1 MLRFH
6 RFPAF
11 APGGSFFNL
20 NKHKSV
26 FTSLLLIPAVISLAQ
41 PVDVL
46 TNRYDSLRTGSNLQ
60 ETILTPHNVSSSTFG
75 KLFERGVDGDI
86 YAQPLV
92 KTAVSIPGSGIHNV
106 VYVATVKNSLYAFDA
121 DSPDAAKPFWCHS
134 REVFGDPVSRDEV
147 TDMPSDEKYLN
158 FASTIGI
165 VSTPVIDAQTKTIYV
180 VANSKEGKEYSFH
193 IHAFDIATGRE
204 KTEMNSPA
212 NVTASAVGNGAGNV
226 EGHIAFH
233 PRKML
238 NRPGLLLL
246 GGVLYLA
253 FTSHLDGEPAFDYH
267 GWIMAYDAQT
277 LKQISVLCTT
287 PDGIQGGIWQSG
299 AGLAA
304 EDREGTYPLL
314 YAVIANGT
322 SIGRNYGESV
332 AQLYPGPLL
341 SVKQAF
347 IPTDHAFLNDHDLD
361 LSTGPLLLPGLPFV
375 VACSKMGDC
384 YLLDRSDMHLVQKFA
399 ASTNS
404 YGGDRPAN
412 IHGTPVV
419 WWDSNNLLHLYVW
432 GEEDFPRAF
441 AFDGVRF
448 QPSGKGN
455 VRAPEKS
462 MPGGILCLSANGR
475 NLGSAIL
482 WASLPL
488 KGDANLQTVD
498 GVLRAFDAL
507 DLTKEL
513 WNSEQNP
520 ARDRV
525 GMFAKFC
532 PPVIANGKVYLATF
546 SNNSGQPNKL
556 IVYGSLGGS

>member
-1 MLRFH
+1 
-6 RFPAF
+6 
-11 APGGSFFNL
+11 
-20 NKHKSV
+20 
-26 FTSLLLIPAVISLAQ
+26 LLCLIPAVISLAQ

-46 TNRYDSLRTGSNLQ
+46 TNRYDSLRTGSNFR
-60 ETILTPHNVSSSTFG
+60 ETVLTTHNVSAGTFG
-75 KLFERGVDGDI
+75 KLFEREVDGDI
-86 YAQPLV
+86 YAQPLI
-92 KTAVSIPGSGIHNV
+92 KTAVSIPGAGTHNV
-106 VYVATVKNSLYAFDA
+106 VYVATVHNSLYAFDA
-121 DSPDAAKPFWCHS
+121 DSPGAQKALWCHS
-134 REVFGDPVSRDEV
+134 REVFGDPVPKEEV
-147 TDMPSDEKYLN
+147 TDLPPGEKYLN
-158 FASTIGI
+158 FATTIGI
-165 VSTPVIDAQTKTIYV
+165 VATPVIDAQTHTIYV
-180 VANSKEGKEYSFH
+180 VANSKKGNDYSFH

-204 KTEMNSPA
+204 KTEMNSPMTVA
-212 NVTASAVGNGAGNV
+212 ASAMGNGVGNVDGRIV
-226 EGHIAFH
+226 FR

-238 NRPGLLLL
+238 NRPGLLLT

-253 FTSHLDGEPAFDYH
+253 FTSHLDGEPKFDYH
-267 GWIMAYDAQT
+267 GWIMAYDANT

-304 EDREGTYPLL
+304 EEREGTYPLL

-322 SIGRNYGESV
+322 SVGRNYGESI
-332 AQLYPGPLL
+332 AQLFPGPLL
-341 SVKQAF
+341 SVKQTF
-347 IPTDHAFLNDHDLD
+347 LPGNHAYLNDHDLD

-375 VACSKMGDC
+375 VACSKASDC
-384 YLLDRSDMHLVQKFA
+384 YLVDRSDMHLAQQFTA
-399 ASTNS
+399 GMNS
-404 YGGDRPAN
+404 YGGDLPSN

-441 AFDGVRF
+441 AFDGERF

-475 NLGSAIL
+475 NLGSAIV
-482 WASLPL
+482 WASVPL
-488 KGDANLQTVD
+488 SGDANLETVP

-513 WNSEQNP
+513 WNSEQNS

-532 PPVIANGKVYLATF
+532 PPVVANGKVYLATF
-546 SNNSGQPNKL
+546 KDGMGANKL
-556 IVYGSLGGS
+556 NVYGLLR